1 MSTYLELVNDVI
13 YETKQTLDP
22 LTSANF
28 ATPPRTSMYE
38 RIKRWVNASY
48 LELLHEKP
56 EWFFTS
62 QRTVMTIRPR
72 VLLTGISGINPLPLP
87 GDVLTFQTSLVS
99 ATVVAASSAIEP
111 DDGEDTVQT
120 TVDLTFANKQD
131 MNKIVLNES
140 ITINPLAVGPDIVD
154 YARVGGRGRYNFQV
168 AIPTLDNLIPGS
180 IQIQPSIF
188 DPDADHS
195 PTGLQPVYPV
205 DFLQYDCWAYNYYNF
220 IASAARPIAVTQCP
234 DGSFDFFPRPDG
246 LYDVAFQYSQKGV
259 PMVDHDDTPT
269 LIPEKY
275 QSYLMWMACSKLAD
289 FNKDQLAFARA
300 KKETDRYMRWLVR
313 DYMQK
318 PRLDLTRFDGH
329 GRQQ

>member
-1 MSTYLELVNDVI
+1 MSTYIDLVNDVI

-22 LTSANF
+22 LTSVNF

-62 QRTVMTIRPR
+62 ERTVITIRPR
-72 VLLTGISGINPLPLP
+72 VLLTGIDVINALPLP
-87 GDVLTFQTSLVS
+87 GDILTFQTSLVT
-99 ATVVAASSAIEP
+99 ATVVAASQTIEP
-111 DDGEDTVQT
+111 DDGQDTIQT

-131 MNKIVLNES
+131 MNKLVLNEA

-154 YARVGGRGRYNFQV
+154 YARVGGRGRYNFHV
-168 AIPTLDNLIPGS
+168 AVPTLDNLIEGTV
-180 IQIQPSIF
+180 QIQPSIF
-188 DPDADHS
+188 DADADHS
-195 PTGLQPVYPV
+195 PTGLQPVYPI
-205 DFLQYDCWAYNYYNF
+205 DLMQYDRWAYNYYNF
-220 IASAARPIAVTQCP
+220 VASAARPIAITECP

-246 LYDVAFQYSQKGV
+246 IYDVTFQYSQKGV
-259 PMVDHDDTPT
+259 PMVDYDDTPI

-275 QSYLMWMACSKLAD
+275 QPYLMWKACAKLAD
-289 FNKDQLAFARA
+289 FNKDQLTFARA
-300 KKETDRYMRWLVR
+300 KKEYDRYMTWLVR

-318 PRLDLTRFDGH
+318 PAMDLTRFDGWGRH
-329 GRQQ
+329 G